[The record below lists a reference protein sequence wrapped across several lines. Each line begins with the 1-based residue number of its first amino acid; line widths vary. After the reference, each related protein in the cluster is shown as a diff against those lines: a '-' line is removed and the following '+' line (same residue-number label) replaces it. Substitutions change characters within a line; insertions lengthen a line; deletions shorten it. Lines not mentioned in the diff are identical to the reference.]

1 MYAWRVRGLLLAAA
15 TVGCNSIFDIRS
27 TGSLDANVIVIDV
40 DTDLD
45 SDGTVDR
52 LDNCP
57 IIPNDQADR
66 DSDGLGDV
74 CDACPTGDIPSPADE
89 DEDGVVD
96 GCDNCPG
103 IENRSQADGDG
114 DGIGD
119 ACDLLSTV
127 QRRLLFDGFTPA
139 SSKWSTPWPQFF
151 GGLSPTTC
159 PSEMKLTGVR
169 LTGDVHRE
177 WHVEAG
183 IDLDLAAT
191 TIGTFGIRLTNPTT
205 GAAFECGISV
215 RSFTGGP
222 ISTGYNR
229 LVPGAAPNNGDFR
242 FVVPT
247 TTLRANISRPGGTGP
262 AGIEC
267 AWDVV
272 AYSFDDGSEAMR
284 DVEVSLVA
292 DIPEVIRYID
302 IVSE

>member
-1 MYAWRVRGLLLAAA
+1 MRAALLAIALL
-15 TVGCNSIFDIRS
+15 GCNSVFDIRT
-27 TGSLDANVIVIDV
+27 TGSVDASTVV

-45 SDGTVDR
+45 EDGVVDR

-57 IIPNDQADR
+57 IIPNDQTDR
-66 DSDGLGDV
+66 DTDGLGDV
-74 CDACPTGDIPSPADE
+74 CDACPSGEIPSPADE
-89 DEDGVVD
+89 DEDGIVD

-103 IENRSQADGDG
+103 IENRSQLDGDG

-119 ACDLLSTV
+119 ACDLLATP
-127 QRRLLFDGFTPA
+127 QHRALFDGFSPA
-139 SSKWSTPWPQFF
+139 SSMWTTPWSPTS
-151 GGLSPTTC
+151 GGLAPTTF
-159 PSEMKLTGVR
+159 PSEMKLMGIR
-169 LTGDVHRE
+169 LTGDDHRE

-183 IDLDLAAT
+183 VDLDLAAT

-222 ISTGYNR
+222 IFTGYNR
-229 LVPGAAPNNGDFR
+229 LAPSAAPNNGDFR
-242 FVVPT
+242 FVVPQ
-247 TTLRANISRPGGTGP
+247 TTLRANLSLPGTSGS

-272 AYSFDDGSEAMR
+272 AYTFDDGTDAMR